1 MGIMKFSLP
10 LKLSGDVA
18 RLLGRAYVTGG
29 PDGMPS
35 PGDARLEANQLT
47 IHRSSRDSGAVC
59 VPWSVNDNGPLMIAT
74 ATLIERALPYP
85 LLVELARGKVN
96 QLRTLAADWETGG
109 LVTPSSLVQKL
120 RDVGRAF
127 ARMVCQEKPDEA
139 ETHARATLRDTLA
152 VGAELV
158 GTYIE
163 QIFRARHQHQA
174 RLETSLSCGLSS
186 APAPELAEQLTRSF
200 NAVRVPFLWPEIEGA
215 EGQYH
220 WDRTDALVH
229 WARDHALGV
238 IAGPVVDF
246 SRNCL
251 PEWLGLWKGDLQG
264 LSNIMLDY
272 SEAALQRY
280 KDDVRVW
287 QLTAGSNSSTV
298 LGLEEDDVL
307 WLTARLT
314 EMARQ
319 LDPNF
324 QLVAGISQPWG
335 EYLVKQPRTYTPF
348 GFADMLMRSRATVS
362 MIDLELVLGVEQRGS
377 YERDLME
384 ISRLLDLYALLG
396 MPVRVTLGY
405 PSLSGPDA
413 LADPDFPVDQ
423 AAKNSPR
430 SPEGQAS
437 WVRCVAALAA
447 CKPYVVG
454 VSWVH
459 LADNQPHQFPNCG
472 LVDASGAI
480 KPAMAEF
487 AALREAHLR

>member
-1 MGIMKFSLP
+1 MKFSLP
-10 LKLSGDVA
+10 PELAGDVS

-35 PGDARLEANQLT
+35 PGDARLEADNLSIQ
-47 IHRSSRDSGAVC
+47 RASRDSGAVC

-74 ATLIERALPYP
+74 GTLIERALPYD

-109 LVTPSSLVQKL
+109 LVVPAALVERL
-120 RDVGRAF
+120 REVGRSF
-127 ARMVCQEKPDEA
+127 ARMVCQENPEDA
-139 ETHARATLRDTLA
+139 DTLARTTLRDTLA
-152 VGAELV
+152 VGTELV
-158 GTYIE
+158 GTYVE
-163 QIFRARHQHQA
+163 QVFRARHQHQS
-174 RLETSLSCGLSS
+174 RLETSLSCGLS
-186 APAPELAEQLTRSF
+186 ALPTAELAEQITRSF

-220 WDRTDALVH
+220 WDRTDMLIQ
-229 WARDHALGV
+229 WASAQGLGI
-238 IAGPVVDF
+238 IAGPVLDF
-246 SRNCL
+246 SRARL

-272 SEAALQRY
+272 LEAALQRY
-280 KDDVRVW
+280 KEHVRVW
-287 QLTAGSNSSTV
+287 HLTAGSNTPGS

-314 EMARQ
+314 ELARQ
-319 LDPNF
+319 MDPKV

-348 GFADMLMRSRATVS
+348 GFADMLMRSRVTVS
-362 MIDLELVLGVEQRGS
+362 MLDLEIVMGVENRGS

-396 MPVRVTLGY
+396 MPLRLTLGY
-405 PSLSGPDA
+405 PSQSVPDS
-413 LADPDFPVDQ
+413 LADPDFPVDAIGGAHPRSNDKQ
-423 AAKNSPR
+423 AA
-430 SPEGQAS
+430 
-437 WVRCVAALAA
+437 WVRQVLPLAA

-454 VSWVH
+454 VAWTN
-459 LADNQPHQFPNCG
+459 LADNQPHQFPHCG
-472 LVDASGAI
+472 LVDAAGQF
-480 KPAMAEF
+480 KPALAEF
-487 AALREAHLR
+487 ANLRQAHLR